1 MRCPVFLVLLTALSI
16 LTIMQRTAGADPVD
30 DLLKSARAALAKGQ
44 TDEALALTRKAIRLD
59 PKSVPAYV
67 LQGTSYEVAQRHH
80 EAITAFDK
88 AIALDPRAAE
98 AYNRRGSERF
108 KIGQIQES
116 IADFDKYLELKP
128 EEKPGHWKRGIS
140 YYYAGSFDE
149 GRRQFE
155 GYETVDTNDVE
166 NAVWR
171 YLCMARRDG
180 VAKAR
185 KVMLKIG
192 NDRRVPMMEIYALF
206 SGRAKPADV
215 LAAARAGQPSAE
227 QLNERLFYAHL
238 YIGLYYEAEGDR
250 KQTLEHLAKAAEE
263 HKIGHY
269 MWDVARVHL
278 ELLRKE
284 AKPK

>member
-1 MRCPVFLVLLTALSI
+1 MI
-16 LTIMQRTAGADPVD
+16 QQRARAETVD
-30 DLLKSARAALAKGQ
+30 DLLKPARAALARGQ
-44 TDEALALTRKAIRLD
+44 TDEALALTRKAIALD
-59 PKSVPAYV
+59 PKSVEAF
-67 LQGTSYEVAQRHH
+67 LLLGTILEAVQRHD
-80 EAITAFDK
+80 EAIATFDK
-88 AIALDPRAAE
+88 VIALDPQTAE

-108 KIGQIQES
+108 KRGQIKES

-140 YYYAGSFDE
+140 YYYAGRFDE

-171 YLCMARRDG
+171 YLCMARAVG
-180 VAKAR
+180 TAKAR
-185 KVMLKIG
+185 AAMLKIG
-192 NDRRVPMMEIYALF
+192 NDRRVPMMEVYALF

-238 YIGLYYEAEGDR
+238 YLGLYFEAEGDR
-250 KQTLEHLAKAAEE
+250 KQALEHLVKAAEE

-269 MWDVARVHL
+269 MWDVAHVHV

-284 AKPK
+284 PKPR

>member
-1 MRCPVFLVLLTALSI
+1 
-16 LTIMQRTAGADPVD
+16 MQQSAGADPVD
-30 DLLKSARAALAKGQ
+30 DLLKSARAALAKGH
-44 TDEALALTRKAIRLD
+44 TDEALALTRMAISLD
-59 PKSVPAYV
+59 PKNGPAHV
-67 LQGTSYEVAQRHH
+67 LEGTIHEAVQRHD
-80 EAITAFDK
+80 EAIAAFDK
-88 AIALDPRAAE
+88 AIVLDPKAAE

-108 KIGQIQES
+108 KLGQITES

-140 YYYAGSFDE
+140 YYYAGRFDE

-155 GYETVDTNDVE
+155 GYEAVDTNDVE

-171 YLCMARRDG
+171 YLCMARVDG

-185 KVMLKIG
+185 KAMLKIG

-206 SGRAKPADV
+206 SGRAKPDDV

-250 KQTLEHLAKAAEE
+250 KQARQHLAKAAED

-278 ELLRKE
+278 ELLRKA
-284 AKPK
+284 AKPGS